1 MVVEVVEVMEGVGVM
16 LTECRYNILPARA
29 CSRSQA
35 RGNRLEYFY
44 TGGEDRECFYSD
56 KGWEYFYSGEG
67 RE

>member
-44 TGGEDRECFYSD
+44 TGGEDRE
-56 KGWEYFYSGEG
+56 
-67 RE
+67 